1 MVMLKWFEEN
11 PIKSIITYTILIG
24 GSVFAYSKFVLI
36 ENTERL
42 YDTQLETKDV
52 IISQYEARINYL
64 EVENSNL
71 RDEVEQYLE
80 WLRNTPNTI
89 QYVENENKLLKNEI
103 NVLKEKNAAG
113 VLGDSL
119 YTMTYDHI
127 TGNTTVLDEETGI
140 VVAINDI
147 AVRNYGKL
155 SLTIPDIDSIN
166 EDNIQAGY
174 TKEFGVKGKSYQFI
188 VLNVDYISET
198 YSFMI
203 KELEY

>member
-1 MVMLKWFEEN
+1 MLKWFEEN

-103 NVLKEKNAAG
+103 NVLKEKNATG
-113 VLGDSL
+113 VLSDSL

-155 SLTIPDIDSIN
+155 SLTIPDIDSIY

-203 KELEY
+203 KELE

>member
-1 MVMLKWFEEN
+1 MSSFDWFEKN

-24 GSVFAYSKFVLI
+24 GAVFAYSKFVLI

-71 RDEVEQYLE
+71 RDEIERYLE
-80 WLRNTPNTI
+80 WLRNTPDTI
-89 QYVENENKLLKNEI
+89 QYVENENELLRNEI

-113 VLGDSL
+113 VLADSL

-127 TGNTTVLDEETGI
+127 SGNNTVIDEETGI

-147 AVRNYGKL
+147 SAMNYGKL
-155 SLTIPDIDSIN
+155 SLTIPEIDSIY

-174 TKEFGVKGKSYQFI
+174 TKEFKVKGKSYQFI
-188 VLNVDYISET
+188 VLSVDYIFET

-203 KELEY
+203 KELE